1 MALPAS
7 GTISFSDINVE
18 MGFSSSATCS
28 LQTRTQGTLPPI
40 NQATPY
46 SISEFYSHTQDGI
59 EVLPVGVVRSNAAGN
74 FDVTITTGV
83 AWTLDDGGATWV
95 TPASTS
101 GSGNDVVNIA
111 YDANGGSERV
121 ATITVTTSGG
131 SDTCVLTQQAA

>member
-7 GTISFSDINVE
+7 GTISFSDINTE
-18 MGFSSSATCS
+18 LGFSSTAVCS

-40 NQATPY
+40 NQSTPY
-46 SISEFYSHTQDGI
+46 SISEFYSHTQDGV

-74 FDVTITTGV
+74 FDIDITTAV

-95 TPASTS
+95 TPGSTG
-101 GSGNDVVNIA
+101 GSGNATVNIA

-121 ATITVTTSGG
+121 ATITVTTAGG
-131 SDTCVLTQQAA
+131 SDTCILTQQA